1 MMEHQ
6 WTMEARGALKRLI
19 LLLTVAVAMTLMVA
33 FAPGPAIAKTTDH
46 QPPGPPSTSG
56 GDHTKNNGSVML
68 HGDHPVCVVHNK
80 NGLPTGYSGKCPIT

>member
-1 MMEHQ
+1 MDYGSA
-6 WTMEARGALKRLI
+6 WCVEAPDLAADGSGGYDA
-19 LLLTVAVAMTLMVA
+19 MVA

-46 QPPGPPSTSG
+46 QPPGPPSSSG
-56 GDHTKNNGSVML
+56 GDDTKNNGSVVL